1 MSLGCGTLASPS
13 GFAPAAASSTVAER
27 RLQHTLPAHPKG
39 DDRQSEGGDAWRSGE
54 YWNVDSNITR
64 WGRHEVRREQA
75 VSSHAVHRHD
85 QITRVTLKPQP
96 GEKQKYRALNPS
108 TSGMLTADG
117 SFLSAQGF
125 GLGDRDRNGRPML
138 KEGKPR
144 WQTISRG
151 EQFRAA
157 DSFPCDATERAN
169 AYRTMRRSTSSPATS
184 ATEAHSGKDADLTS
198 GGTLFGS
205 RSCWGW
211 DCHGHA
217 SRREAAKT
225 SLGVHS
231 PMAKVHSQAYPFKE
245 GGLELQPAA
254 IYTRNF
260 RQHGEDSLRVHKPQ
274 HVRGNLGSGTKKAGR
289 VAPSAS

>member
-1 MSLGCGTLASPS
+1 MG
-13 GFAPAAASSTVAER
+13 
-27 RLQHTLPAHPKG
+27 G

-54 YWNVDSNITR
+54 YWNVDSN
-64 WGRHEVRREQA
+64 
-75 VSSHAVHRHD
+75 S
-85 QITRVTLKPQP
+85 
-96 GEKQKYRALNPS
+96 
-108 TSGMLTADG
+108 
-117 SFLSAQGF
+117 
-125 GLGDRDRNGRPML
+125 RPMV

-144 WQTISRG
+144 WQTLSRG

-169 AYRTMRRSTSSPATS
+169 AYRTMRRSTSSPATNNS
-184 ATEAHSGKDADLTS
+184 ATEARSGREADLTS

-217 SRREAAKT
+217 ARREAAKT

-260 RQHGEDSLRVHKPQ
+260 CQHGEDSLRVHKPQ
-274 HVRGNLGSGTKKAGR
+274 HVRGFLGSGTKKTG
-289 VAPSAS
+289 